1 MSVRTAITSL
11 SASGSAAVLHLA
23 LFLAAVA
30 CSATAKPTVVQGLV
44 SDERSGLPI
53 AQATVV
59 LGSQLA
65 ISDESGRFSLL
76 AAEAAPATRI
86 SARAP
91 GYRRLEQVLPG
102 RPQSLPTIQL
112 KLSPLRAKGLYL
124 SVYGIGS
131 QELRKDA
138 LALIDKTELN
148 ALVIDVKGDRG
159 LVPYRSAA
167 LARAGLGPQ
176 KIITVA
182 DMPALLQDLKARGLY
197 LIARIVTFKD
207 EALATLHPQW
217 AVRDAQGA
225 VWKDREGLAW
235 IDPFQSAAWA
245 HSLDMA
251 EEAAQL
257 GFDEVQFDYVRFPDA
272 LGLSFSQPNQ
282 GPQGEAARIA
292 AITGFLSAARQR
304 LSPYNAFISA
314 DIFGYVSWNHND
326 TQIGQQLEALADGVD
341 YLCPMLY
348 PSGFHLGIPE
358 HRNPMEAPY
367 EIVEHSLRRAM
378 QRTGL
383 PGVRFRPW
391 LQAFRDYAFD
401 HRDFGAQEIRRQIQA
416 SDSVGSAGWLLWNP
430 RNRYDSDGLSA
441 PSHE

>member
-1 MSVRTAITSL
+1 MNARLFAAAL
-11 SASGSAAVLHLA
+11 SLA
-23 LFLAAVA
+23 LGLLAQPAW
-30 CSATAKPTVVQGLV
+30 ATPSTLQGVVRDQQ
-44 SDERSGLPI
+44 SGRPI

-59 LGSQLA
+59 LGPH
-65 ISDESGRFSLL
+65 IVVSDERGGFSLTVEL
-76 AAEAAPATRI
+76 GPTPSQI

-91 GYRRLEQVLPG
+91 GYRRSEKVLPISTDA
-102 RPQSLPTIQL
+102 RNPHNQPAITLS
-112 KLSPLRAKGLYL
+112 LSPLRAKGVYL

-131 QELRKDA
+131 SSLRGEA
-138 LALIDKTELN
+138 LALIEKTELN
-148 ALVIDVKGDRG
+148 TLVIDVKGDRG
-159 LVPYRSAA
+159 LVPYRSAV

-176 KIITVA
+176 TIITVR
-182 DMPALLQDLKARGLY
+182 DMPALLKDLRARGLY

-207 EALATLHPQW
+207 DPLVAKHPQW

-225 VWKDREGLAW
+225 IWKDREGLAW
-235 IDPFQSAAWA
+235 IDPFQRAAWT

-272 LGLSFSQPNQ
+272 VGLSFSQPNH
-282 GPQGEAARIA
+282 GPDAEAARVA
-292 AITGFLSAARQR
+292 AIGGFLTAARQR
-304 LSPYNAFISA
+304 LAPYNVFISA
-314 DIFGYVSWNHND
+314 DIFGYVSWNSND
-326 TQIGQQLEALADGVD
+326 TQIGQQLEALAGLVD

-367 EIVEHSLRRAM
+367 EIVERSLRHAI

-383 PGVRFRPW
+383 PGTRFRPW

-401 HRDFGAQEIRRQIQA
+401 HRDFGELEIRRQIEA
-416 SDSVGSAGWLLWNP
+416 ADSVGSSGWLLWNP
-430 RNRYDSDGLSA
+430 KNRYGSAGLA
-441 PSHE
+441 ERKPPP